1 MSAAK
6 AVPNQLANAHTPQPL
21 LCLLDCCGLRMVFR
35 AIEPSGARV
44 IYGAGAARLS
54 KSSADALQQQVD
66 RLQRILNLKPH
77 SAFPTIHVPATARP
91 DDSAMRLEEE
101 EGGVDGIGMTHT
113 NRVPKTAGLLGTLLG
128 RDQLFETIF
137 GHQVVLLTTAKGARF
152 MQLGRKRQGVSPGVF
167 PKETGP
173 DMERIKAEVAA
184 TKRQGLKDTFQ
195 V

>member
-21 LCLLDCCGLRMVFR
+21 LYLLDCCGLRMVFR

-54 KSSADALQQQVD
+54 KSSEDALRQQVD

-91 DDSAMRLEEE
+91 DDSAE
-101 EGGVDGIGMTHT
+101 
-113 NRVPKTAGLLGTLLG
+113 
-128 RDQLFETIF
+128 F
-137 GHQVVLLTTAKGARF
+137 GPQC
-152 MQLGRKRQGVSPGVF
+152 SCPGWIASHISQILISV
-167 PKETGP
+167 
-173 DMERIKAEVAA
+173 
-184 TKRQGLKDTFQ
+184 
-195 V
+195 